1 MFLLPTSNF
10 FLKSVTYL
18 LLIVACC
25 FLFVPQG
32 QAETSEGCK
41 YFENVVTLPNIKPA
55 GVDLGVSKNFHA
67 GDVLIFER
75 IFAINF
81 NHAAVVVDIQDPDGG
96 TMNFFLQS
104 SEKVKKIVIEDPG
117 VYQIDIYMQ
126 NSDIATIECVS
137 GSGEENANLVSSVG
151 ANLSRIG
158 GKQISDMV
166 SDRMR
171 QLQTGIRH
179 RQVNPVTTSA
189 LSYLSESGGDNAGAK
204 DLVSGVWGNI
214 ALSHFEDTHRPTD
227 LRGIQG
233 SGILGID
240 TRLAEQFYVGAAI
253 NLEKA
258 YIELG
263 QDQGDI
269 SSTGFGISPY
279 LSWQIDDI
287 FSITSAS
294 NVSSISSRLAR
305 KPGNIITELD
315 VHGIR
320 WHTNLIGDAFLAWD
334 NWSLLSNLTL
344 TYGQLR
350 YFSAKDSNG
359 THVSGSLSQNGSA
372 SVLLQPAYYWQY
384 QDDLA
389 LEPYLLSEYVYDFT
403 MQKVSTPTGS
413 PAHPN
418 DQDYFRLGLGVN
430 IFGGRFYSGNI
441 EALTVVGR
449 QKYSE
454 TSLSGSLRINF

>member
-1 MFLLPTSNF
+1 MSLLARLKFVFKFASRFLL
-10 FLKSVTYL
+10 
-18 LLIVACC
+18 IAGG
-25 FLFVPQG
+25 LFIFISQG
-32 QAETSEGCK
+32 QAETSIGCK
-41 YFENVVTLPNIKPA
+41 DLESPRKVTDIRPGP
-55 GVDLGVSKNFHA
+55 DLDISENFHA
-67 GDVLIFER
+67 DDILIFKRSLAPDPAIPVSIR
-75 IFAINF
+75 IT
-81 NHAAVVVDIQDPDGG
+81 DPDGIQSIFPSSG
-96 TMNFFLQS
+96 LFLKRFKI
-104 SEKVKKIVIEDPG
+104 EDTGIHRIVIPIPDQG
-117 VYQIDIYMQ
+117 QV
-126 NSDIATIECVS
+126 TIECIS

-179 RQVNPVTTSA
+179 RQANPVTTSA
-189 LSYLSESGGDNAGAK
+189 LSYLSESGGENAGAK

-233 SGILGID
+233 SGIFGID

-263 QDQGDI
+263 QGQGDI

-279 LSWQIDDI
+279 LSWQIDDV

-294 NVSSISSRLAR
+294 NVSFISSRLAR
-305 KPGNIITELD
+305 KPGNTITELD

-320 WHTNLIGDAFLAWD
+320 WHTNLIGDAFLSWD

-372 SVLLQPAYYWQY
+372 SILLQPAYYWQY

-389 LEPYLLSEYVYDFT
+389 FEPYLLSEYVYDFT

-418 DQDYFRLGLGVN
+418 DQDYFRLGLGLN
-430 IFGGRFYSGNI
+430 IFGGHFYSGNI
-441 EALTVVGR
+441 EALTVLGR